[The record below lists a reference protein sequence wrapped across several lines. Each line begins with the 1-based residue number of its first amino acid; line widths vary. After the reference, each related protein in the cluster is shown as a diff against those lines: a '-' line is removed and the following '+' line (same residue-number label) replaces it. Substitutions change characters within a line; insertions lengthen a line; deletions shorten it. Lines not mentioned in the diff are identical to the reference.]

1 VSARVARMAPFVAV
15 TFGWVPVVLMAAPV
29 WLDAGAYEGYRPEE
43 PELITAVTVG
53 AAIAGVIVGF
63 VLARRVVLVVTT
75 VAVAAVVC
83 LLANDAL
90 YRSVIPLPDD
100 LRSGGWGIVNVLWA
114 PVGAAV
120 GSGLGQLRPSVRRR
134 RSAWPGRGKRT
145 RRVVPGHPLG
155 HGGGPPEPGVGPVSR
170 RRLLAVAA
178 VVGLVGAFL
187 VPEFLRGGAELAITR
202 FSPGVGVTVAGG
214 ERATVP
220 LDAGRH
226 AMFGYYG
233 SRPCSLGDGISLSR
247 PAVPLTDNG
256 DSIVTVL
263 LGTFELDAARSVE
276 VACDGQPGESFGI
289 GRPPEVPGL
298 LGPLVLGAPGVP
310 VGVGLLPGL
319 VIAALALARRPEA
332 PAAAAAA

>member
-1 VSARVARMAPFVAV
+1 
-15 TFGWVPVVLMAAPV
+15 
-29 WLDAGAYEGYRPEE
+29 
-43 PELITAVTVG
+43 VTVG
-53 AAIAGVIVGF
+53 AAIAGLIVGF
-63 VLARRVVLVVTT
+63 VLARRVVLVVTA

-100 LRSGGWGIVNVLWA
+100 LRSGGWGLVNVLWA

-134 RSAWPGRGKRT
+134 RSGWPG

-155 HGGGPPEPGVGPVSR
+155 HGGGPPGPGGGTVSR

-187 VPEFLRGGAELAITR
+187 VPEFLRVGAELAITR

-214 ERATVP
+214 ERVTVR

-226 AMFGYYG
+226 AMFGYFG
-233 SRPCSLGDGISLSR
+233 GRPCSLGDGISLSR
-247 PAVPLTDNG
+247 PAVPLTDNS

-263 LGTFELDAARSVE
+263 LGTFELEAARSVE

-310 VGVGLLPGL
+310 LGIGLLPGL